1 MSLSSDIDTTDRPR
15 RDSNDFFAT
24 PLASLLQPGDTYF
37 LSDDV
42 QTASSLPRPNAN
54 GFRAKVLS
62 KPNRPIA
69 ISQRDEM
76 SDLASTLSS
85 PSTRDEFEY
94 GSDGIMSHAPL
105 SSEEDEE
112 PVVARA
118 DLPELLVPSSAM
130 FVMPTIP
137 MPSRKPFTAKGK
149 TLGRFKVLV
158 AGAKGE
164 QSRYYSLATTDY
176 DL

>member
-1 MSLSSDIDTTDRPR
+1 MSLSSDIDSTDRPR
-15 RDSNDFFAT
+15 RDSSDFFAT
-24 PLASLLQPGDTYF
+24 PLASLLQPSDTYF

-42 QTASSLPRPNAN
+42 QRASSLPRPNAN

-62 KPNRPIA
+62 KPTRLGHMN
-69 ISQRDEM
+69 QRDEL

-85 PSTRDEFEY
+85 PSTRDDFEY
-94 GSDGIMSHAPL
+94 GSDGIMSQAL
-105 SSEEDEE
+105 MSGEEEE
-112 PVVARA
+112 ESIVARA
-118 DLPELLVPSSAM
+118 NLPELLTTSSPM

-164 QSRYYSLATTDY
+164 NHDTTAWRF
-176 DL
+176 